1 MYYKILIMTKAAFSL
16 KLDEKIM
23 ERVRK
28 QAQIE
33 HRAVNNFIETVL
45 IKYLDAIEN
54 EQQKTP
60 GE

>member
-1 MYYKILIMTKAAFSL
+1 MTKAAFSL